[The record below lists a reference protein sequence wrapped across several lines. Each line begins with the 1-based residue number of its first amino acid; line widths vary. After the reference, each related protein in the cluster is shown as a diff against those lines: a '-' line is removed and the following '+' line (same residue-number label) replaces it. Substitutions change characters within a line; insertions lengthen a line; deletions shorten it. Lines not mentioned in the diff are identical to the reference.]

1 MVARLIG
8 APVIRLDWLT
18 SEFSLSTEGGAM
30 SEPGHRE
37 PAPGELRIIQRF
49 VNSANLLEGT
59 DELATIDSTRRFLLK
74 SHLIDAERPLREW
87 ERQELVALREALR
100 DLASANNG
108 TSLPPGSA
116 AVLDRAAGRVR
127 LAMRLSRTGKYR
139 LVPEGQGVD
148 RTISEVL
155 VRALGAMSDGSWLR
169 MKACQREAC
178 RWMFYDAS
186 RNRSGVWCSMAT
198 CGNRQKGAAYRARRT
213 GGETTVAA

>member
-1 MVARLIG
+1 
-8 APVIRLDWLT
+8 
-18 SEFSLSTEGGAM
+18 M

-74 SHLIDAERPLREW
+74 HHLIDAERPLREW

-100 DLASANNG
+100 DLAAANNG
-108 TSLPPGSA
+108 LHLPAGSA

-139 LVPEGQGVD
+139 LMPEGQGVD

-155 VRALGAMSDGSWLR
+155 VRALSAMSDGSWPR
-169 MKACQREAC
+169 MKACQRAAC
-178 RWMFYDAS
+178 RWQFYDAS

-213 GGETTVAA
+213 AGESTVAA

>member
-1 MVARLIG
+1 
-8 APVIRLDWLT
+8 
-18 SEFSLSTEGGAM
+18 M

-74 SHLIDAERPLREW
+74 NHLIDAERPLREW
-87 ERQELVALREALR
+87 ERQELVALREAFR

-108 TSLPPGSA
+108 TTLPAGSA

-155 VRALGAMSDGSWLR
+155 VRALGAMSDGSWPR

-178 RWMFYDAS
+178 RWQFYDAS
-186 RNRSGVWCSMAT
+186 RNRSGVWCSIAT

-213 GGETTVAA
+213 SGESPVAA

>member
-1 MVARLIG
+1 
-8 APVIRLDWLT
+8 
-18 SEFSLSTEGGAM
+18 M

-49 VNSANLLEGT
+49 VNSANLLEST

-74 SHLIDAERPLREW
+74 NHLIDAERPLREW

-100 DLASANNG
+100 DLASANN
-108 TSLPPGSA
+108 TVPLPPGSA

-155 VRALGAMSDGSWLR
+155 VRALGAMSDGSWPR

-178 RWMFYDAS
+178 RWVFYDAS

-213 GGETTVAA
+213 TGESPVAA